1 MDSHVVA
8 DQNEVFA
15 FLAEPSTHGGARV
28 SRIDTHGAAVF
39 LAGDLAYK
47 VKRAVAFPYMDF
59 STLEKRRAACER
71 ELEVNRANAPGIY
84 LGVVPIVRTASGSL
98 ALGGL
103 ALGGA
108 GVPVDYAV
116 KMRRFDE
123 TSTLDRLEREAFTPA
138 LIAALAEAVHTAHA
152 RAPVMGNGADAA
164 ASLTRIVEQNAV
176 DFADNPELFAPE
188 AARALTRA
196 TSDALEA
203 VAPLLRARAAQ
214 GYVRRCHGDLHLR
227 NIVLLEGAPVLFD
240 AIEFNDDIAICDVLY
255 DLAFLLMD
263 LWERGLLGAAN
274 AVLNRY
280 LWAGPAE
287 HYSGLAALPL
297 FLSLRAAIR
306 AKVQAAGLAHLPEE
320 RQAAAR
326 GEIAHYFAQ
335 ARAFLASAKPLLL
348 AIGGLSGT
356 GKSTLAAAL
365 APGIGRAPGAVILR
379 SDIERKRIAGVG
391 ETETLPPHA
400 YTPEAT
406 QAVYARMRS
415 RAALALAAG
424 QAVIADAV
432 HARPQE
438 RDAIA
443 AVAETAGADFLGLW
457 LDAPIGT
464 LIARVEQRR
473 GDASDATAEV
483 VRRQA
488 DYDLG
493 AMSWRRIAADAEAE
507 GKARAV
513 LAQLPSETQKV

>member
-8 DQNEVFA
+8 DQNAVFA
-15 FLAEPSTHGGARV
+15 FLADPSTHGGARV

-39 LAGDLAYK
+39 LAGAFAYK

-59 STLEKRRAACER
+59 STLEKRHAACER

-84 LGVVPIVRTASGSL
+84 LNVVPIVRTAEGF
-98 ALGGL
+98 ALD
-103 ALGGA
+103 GA
-108 GVPVDYAV
+108 GTAVEYAV

-123 TSTLDRLEREAFTPA
+123 AQTLDRLEREAFTPA
-138 LIAALAEAVHTAHA
+138 LVAALARAVSAAHA
-152 RAPVMGNGADAA
+152 RAPVMRDAADAIGPL
-164 ASLTRIVEQNAV
+164 ASVVEQNAA
-176 DFADNPELFAPE
+176 DFAENPELFPPQ
-188 AARALTRA
+188 AARALTQA
-196 TSDALEA
+196 TADALEA

-240 AIEFNDDIAICDVLY
+240 AIEFNDGIAVCDVLY

-263 LWERGLLGAAN
+263 LWERDLSDAAN
-274 AVLNRY
+274 GVLNRY
-280 LWAGPAE
+280 LWAGPDE
-287 HYSGLAALPL
+287 HYTALAALPL

-306 AKVQAAGLAHLPEE
+306 AKVQAAGLPHVPEE
-320 RQAAAR
+320 RNAAAR

-335 ARAFLASAKPLLL
+335 AQAFLAPGKPVLL

-379 SDIERKRIAGVG
+379 SDIERKRMAGVG
-391 ETETLPPHA
+391 ETETLPPLA

-406 QAVYARMRS
+406 QAVYERVRA

-438 RDAIA
+438 RDAIE
-443 AVAETAGADFLGLW
+443 AVAREAGLDFLGLW
-457 LDAPIGT
+457 LDAPVST

-473 GDASDATAEV
+473 GDASDATADV
-483 VRRQA
+483 VLRQA

-493 AMSWRRIAADAEAE
+493 EISWRRIAAAAGAQDE
-507 GKARAV
+507 ARAI
-513 LAQLPSETQKV
+513 LTAAGFI

>member
-8 DQNEVFA
+8 DQNAVFA
-15 FLAEPSTHGGARV
+15 FLADPSTHGGAPV

-71 ELEVNRANAPGIY
+71 ELDVNRANAPGIY
-84 LGVVPIVRTASGSL
+84 LGVVPIVRA
-98 ALGGL
+98 AGGL
-103 ALGGA
+103 ALDGA

-123 TSTLDRLEREAFTPA
+123 ARTLDRLETEAFTPA
-138 LIAALAEAVHTAHA
+138 LLAALAGAVHAAHA
-152 RAPVMGNGADAA
+152 RAPVIGIADAA
-164 ASLTRIVEQNAV
+164 APLARVVDQNAA
-176 DFADNPELFAPE
+176 DFAENPELFAPE
-188 AARALTRA
+188 AARALTRS

-214 GYVRRCHGDLHLR
+214 GHVRRCHGDLHLR
-227 NIVLLEGAPVLFD
+227 NIVLLDGAPVLFD

-263 LWERGLLGAAN
+263 LWERGLPGAAN

-287 HYSGLAALPL
+287 HYAGLAALPL

-306 AKVQAAGLAHLPEE
+306 AKVQAAGLAHVPEE
-320 RQAAAR
+320 RKAAAR

-335 ARAFLASAKPLLL
+335 ARAFLAPVKPVLL

-379 SDIERKRIAGVG
+379 SDIERKNIAGVG
-391 ETETLPPHA
+391 ETETLPPQA

-406 QAVYARMRS
+406 QAVYARMRA

-432 HARPQE
+432 HARPPE
-438 RDAIA
+438 RDAIE
-443 AVAETAGADFLGLW
+443 AVAKTAGADFLGLW
-457 LDAPIGT
+457 LDAPIST
-464 LIARVEQRR
+464 LVARVEQRR

-493 AMSWRRIAADAEAE
+493 PVTWRRIEASAGAE
-507 GKARAV
+507 GKARAAFAE
-513 LAQLPSETQKV
+513 LRRSSETEET